1 MKIHFVLNT
10 RRTLA
15 LFLSALLVLPA
26 CVLFAQGTPSL
37 TKPGNY
43 TGRNI
48 TGELVRNQRVNIS
61 QLASAPTGQVSSAGA
76 EIQRHRE
83 DALHPPVR
91 DSGGVISRMPAAPL
105 AAAAA
110 PTPSFR
116 GFTGLTHLQQRT
128 ARNGNQFS
136 TEPPDQGLAVGNG
149 LVLEGVNSA
158 LNVYDSNGV
167 QQLARTIAL
176 SECFA
181 LPPGINR
188 PNGFNGVSTG
198 DVSRLLDPETQR
210 WFVHTWAQLNIGTGV
225 PTQHSRL

>member
-15 LFLSALLVLPA
+15 LFLSALFVLPA

-37 TKPGNY
+37 TKPGKY

-48 TGELVRNQRVNIS
+48 TGELIRNQRVNIS

-76 EIQRHRE
+76 DIQRHRE

-91 DSGGVISRMPAAPL
+91 DSGAVISRAPAEPL
-105 AAAAA
+105 SAAAA
-110 PTPSFR
+110 PTPSCR
-116 GFTGLTHLQQRT
+116 GFTGLTHFQQRT

-158 LNVYDSNGV
+158 SMFMTRMEFSSW
-167 QQLARTIAL
+167 RT
-176 SECFA
+176 
-181 LPPGINR
+181 
-188 PNGFNGVSTG
+188 
-198 DVSRLLDPETQR
+198 RLLSPNFSDYRPELTAPPVSMGC
-210 WFVHTWAQLNIGTGV
+210 FPAM
-225 PTQHSRL
+225 